1 MSHFARI
8 ENNIVVEVIVAE
20 QDFIDSGA
28 VGEAAQ
34 WIQTSYTGSIR
45 GCFAGIGFTYDPVSD
60 QFNPPVSVQFNPPVE
75 EE

>member
-8 ENNIVVEVIVAE
+8 ENNTVVEVIVAE

-28 VGEAAQ
+28 VGDPTQ
-34 WIQTSYTGSIR
+34 WIQTSYTNSIR
-45 GCFAGIGFTYDPVSD
+45 GCFAGVGYTYDPVAD
-60 QFNPPVSVQFNPPVE
+60 QFVAPVE